1 MDRID
6 GASPLDNLDLDPS
19 GSYTLEALH
28 VLAEISSNLA
38 DEDDLDELLGRFLGT
53 MIRLAKADAGVV
65 RVLTS
70 DGLHLRMV
78 AARGLPPAVVEK
90 ERLVSRDCG
99 QCGIAIDRKSVV

>member
-1 MDRID
+1 MNKPDAPVPHQD
-6 GASPLDNLDLDPS
+6 LDLDPS
-19 GSYTLEALH
+19 GGHTLEALH

-70 DGLHLRMV
+70 DGQHLRMV
-78 AARGLPPAVVEK
+78 ASRGLPTQVVKFEQCSFGQTSFVAA
-90 ERLVSRDCG
+90 RLIEFI
-99 QCGIAIDRKSVV
+99 QQ